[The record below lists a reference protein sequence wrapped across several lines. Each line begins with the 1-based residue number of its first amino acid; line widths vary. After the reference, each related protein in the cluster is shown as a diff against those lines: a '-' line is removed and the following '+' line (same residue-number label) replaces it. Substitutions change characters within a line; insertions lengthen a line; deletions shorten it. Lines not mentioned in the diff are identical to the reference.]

1 MRNCHLSAVRFS
13 PAASP
18 PMAFARDTHIL
29 VESEFVFPPEPMSA
43 HNADSETLIRGLPLW
58 RGPVDIAPLLGGIT
72 NKNYIV
78 TDGDRRV
85 VIRLGGDIPVH
96 GVMRFNERAASRAAG
111 AAGVSPKVLYAAP
124 MALALEYVAGRTYEA
139 SDIRENR
146 KRCVDLVKRVHHEI
160 ARHLR
165 GPTLAFHVFHII
177 RDYAH
182 TLVEDRSRVSEKLP
196 RLLAASE
203 ILEKATGP
211 IDLVFGHNDLLAANF
226 IDDGRRLWLV
236 DWDYAGWN
244 TPLFDLGGLSSN
256 NGFSAAEDDA
266 MLEEYFESP
275 LTDALRRRFKAMLCA
290 SLLREALWSFVSE
303 SRSAIDFD
311 YVAYSDQ
318 NLLRFDDAWAAFQLM
333 EKS

>member
-1 MRNCHLSAVRFS
+1 
-13 PAASP
+13 
-18 PMAFARDTHIL
+18 
-29 VESEFVFPPEPMSA
+29 MSA
-43 HNADSETLIRGLPLW
+43 PNADPETLIRALPLW
-58 RGPVDIAPLLGGIT
+58 RGPIDIAPLLGGIT
-72 NKNYIV
+72 NKNYVV

-85 VIRLGGDIPVH
+85 VVRLGGDIPVH
-96 GVMRFNERAASRAAG
+96 GVMRFNELAASRAAG

-124 MALALEYVAGRTYEA
+124 MAMALEYVSGRTYEPQDVGA
-139 SDIRENR
+139 NR
-146 KRCVDLVKRVHHEI
+146 QRCVDLVKRVHREV

-165 GPTLAFHVFHII
+165 GPTLAFNVFHII

-182 TLVEDRSRVSEKLP
+182 TLVEDKSRISAQLP

-203 ILEKATGP
+203 SLEKATGA

-256 NGFSAAEDDA
+256 NGFNAADDDA
-266 MLEEYFESP
+266 MLEEYFEAP
-275 LTDALRRRFKAMLCA
+275 MTDALRRRFKAMVCA

-311 YVAYSDQ
+311 YVAYSDE
-318 NLLRFDDAWAAFQLM
+318 NLTRFASAWAAFRQM
-333 EKS
+333 EKA

>member
-1 MRNCHLSAVRFS
+1 
-13 PAASP
+13 
-18 PMAFARDTHIL
+18 
-29 VESEFVFPPEPMSA
+29 MSA
-43 HNADSETLIRGLPLW
+43 HTADPETLIRALPFW
-58 RGPVDIAPLLGGIT
+58 RGPIDIAPLLGGIT

-85 VIRLGGDIPVH
+85 VVRLGGDIPVH
-96 GVMRFNERAASRAAG
+96 GVMRFNELAASRAAG
-111 AAGVSPKVLYAAP
+111 AAGVSPKVLYSAP
-124 MALALEYVAGRTYEA
+124 LALALEFISGRTYEA
-139 SDIRENR
+139 QDVRANR
-146 KRCVDLVKRVHHEI
+146 QRCVDLVKRVHREV

-165 GPTLAFHVFHII
+165 GPTLAFNVFHVI
-177 RDYAH
+177 RDYVH
-182 TLVEDRSRVSEKLP
+182 TLLEDRSRITPQLP

-203 ILEKATGP
+203 VLEKAVGP
-211 IDLVFGHNDLLAANF
+211 INLVFGHNDLLAANF

-256 NGFSAAEDDA
+256 NGFDAAEDDA
-266 MLEEYFESP
+266 MLEEYFETA
-275 LTDALRRRFKAMLCA
+275 LTDSLRRRFKAMLCA

-318 NLLRFDDAWAAFQLM
+318 NMSRFEGAWAAFQQM
-333 EKS
+333 EAT

>member
-1 MRNCHLSAVRFS
+1 
-13 PAASP
+13 
-18 PMAFARDTHIL
+18 
-29 VESEFVFPPEPMSA
+29 MSA
-43 HNADSETLIRGLPLW
+43 QAADPETLIGALPLW
-58 RGPVDIAPLLGGIT
+58 RGPIDIAPLLGGIT

-85 VIRLGGDIPVH
+85 VVRLGGDIPVH
-96 GVMRFNERAASRAAG
+96 GVMRFNELAASKAAG
-111 AAGVSPKVLYAAP
+111 AAGVSPKVLYSAP
-124 MALALEYVAGRTYEA
+124 MALALEFISGRTYDA
-139 SDIRENR
+139 QDVRANR
-146 KRCVDLVKRVHHEI
+146 RRCVDLVKRVHREV

-165 GPTLAFHVFHII
+165 GPTLAFNVFHVI
-177 RDYAH
+177 RDYVH
-182 TLVEDRSRVSEKLP
+182 TLVEDRSRIAAQLP

-203 ILEKATGP
+203 MLEKAVGP

-226 IDDGRRLWLV
+226 IDDGQRLWLV

-256 NGFSAAEDDA
+256 NGFDAANDDA
-266 MLEEYFESP
+266 MLEEYFETAP
-275 LTDALRRRFKAMLCA
+275 TDALRRQFKAMLCA

-318 NLLRFDDAWAAFQLM
+318 NMSRFEGAWAAFQQM
-333 EKS
+333 EAA